1 VNIERKKI
9 ETENNKSKLE
19 KMKFGLNSL
28 LSAHLVIFPR
38 GPSSPLRR
46 ALAPL
51 AARAH
56 TTVTHRPRLS
66 APTCQSP
73 PRVRF
78 PFPVTD

>member
-1 VNIERKKI
+1 MIYC
-9 ETENNKSKLE
+9 KL
-19 KMKFGLNSL
+19 G
-28 LSAHLVIFPR
+28 VT
-38 GPSSPLRR
+38 R

-66 APTCQSP
+66 APTRQSP
-73 PRVRF
+73 PRERF